1 MANLLLSSSLFLVL
15 LSLTTTMPSLAHA
28 KAYEFLVSE
37 KPAPKPVDEKLSH
50 FRVYWHDIVS
60 GPSPT
65 SIRVAEA
72 PTTNSSAT
80 LFGAVIVIDD
90 PLTVGPEITSELV
103 GRAEGLYAADS
114 KELPAI
120 IMAMNFVFLGG
131 KYNRSSITILG
142 RNEVLLPIR
151 EMPIVGGSGL
161 FRMARGY
168 VQAQTYSLNPSTGD
182 AVVEYNIYVI
192 H

>member
-1 MANLLLSSSLFLVL
+1 MANLLLSSSLLLVL
-15 LSLTTTMPSLAHA
+15 LSLTTTMPSLAHG
-28 KAYEFLVSE
+28 KFLVSE

-90 PLTVGPEITSELV
+90 PLTVGPELTSELV

-120 IMAMNFVFLGG
+120 IMAMNFVFLEG

-182 AVVEYNIYVI
+182 AVVEYNIFVI